1 MTIPDYRTVMLPLL
15 QLAADGKEHR
25 LRDDIEKLAD
35 HFSLSEEERKQ
46 LLPSGRRATF
56 VDRVGWART
65 YMQQAGLLDA
75 PKRGYFRITE
85 QGIQALKQNPEA
97 INDKFLQQYPEFV
110 KFKAKSKT
118 KSETGKTPPTLPTGE
133 QTPQEIIENAYVT
146 IRTGLASDLHEQIM
160 QSSPGFF
167 ERLVV
172 DLLVKMGYGGTI
184 MEAGKA
190 VVGGSGDEGIDRVI
204 KEDRLGLEEVY
215 IQAKRWGNTVQRP
228 EIQKFV
234 GALSGQNARKGV
246 FQHETYKYLD
256 LCIDVTE
263 EDEVRVS
270 GAIYPDGSHFDTLES
285 VGAVESSSL
294 HPVATRDGG

>member
-1 MTIPDYRTVMLPLL
+1 MTIPDYQTVMLPLL

-25 LRDDIEKLAD
+25 LRDHIEKLAD

-46 LLPSGRRATF
+46 LLPSGRRATS

-97 INDKFLQQYPEFV
+97 INDKFLQQYPELI
-110 KFKAKSKT
+110 KFKDKSET
-118 KSETGKTPPTLPTGE
+118 KSETGKTPPTSPTGE

-190 VVGGSGDEGIDRVI
+190 VGG
-204 KEDRLGLEEVY
+204 
-215 IQAKRWGNTVQRP
+215 
-228 EIQKFV
+228 
-234 GALSGQNARKGV
+234 GA
-246 FQHETYKYLD
+246 
-256 LCIDVTE
+256 
-263 EDEVRVS
+263 
-270 GAIYPDGSHFDTLES
+270 
-285 VGAVESSSL
+285 
-294 HPVATRDGG
+294 ATRGSTGLSRKIVWG